1 MKATHTPG
9 NGWLT
14 RGQRASEIL
23 LSGFSAVAM
32 FTMMALTLV
41 DVLGRYLFSA
51 PVTGAYELTE
61 LLLAAVIFLGLP
73 MVTADDNHIA
83 VDILDGALSDRVRA
97 VQSWFIGLV
106 NIAAFGIFA
115 WILWDKAFKVLRYE
129 DATAVLNIS
138 YAWLGFLMAITTSF
152 ATLILLAQFL
162 IKLVSKAQAREGEQ

>member
-1 MKATHTPG
+1 MNPIHTPG
-9 NGWLT
+9 NGWLA
-14 RGQRASEIL
+14 RGQHASEVL

-73 MVTADDNHIA
+73 LVTADDSHIA
-83 VDILDGALSDRVRA
+83 VDILDSALSDRVRA
-97 VQSWFIGLV
+97 VQAWLIALV

-115 WILWDKAFKVLRYE
+115 WILWDKAFKVLQYG
-129 DATAVLNIS
+129 DTTAVLKIS

-152 ATLILLAQFL
+152 ATLVLVAQFL
-162 IKLVSKAQAREGEQ
+162 IKLVSKTPEGEQ

>member
-1 MKATHTPG
+1 MSQIHTPG
-9 NGWLT
+9 NGWLA
-14 RGQRASEIL
+14 RGQHASEVL
-23 LSGFSAVAM
+23 LSGVSAVAM

-73 MVTADDNHIA
+73 LVTADDNHIA
-83 VDILDGALSDRVRA
+83 VDILDSALSDRVRA
-97 VQSWFIGLV
+97 VQAWLIALV

-115 WILWDKAFKVLRYE
+115 WILWDKAFKVLQYG
-129 DATAVLNIS
+129 DTTAVLEIS

-152 ATLILLAQFL
+152 ATLVLVAQLL
-162 IKLVSKAQAREGEQ
+162 IKLVNKTPEGER

>member
-1 MKATHTPG
+1 MNPIRTLG
-9 NGWLT
+9 NGWLA
-14 RGQRASEIL
+14 RGHHASEIL

-73 MVTADDNHIA
+73 LVTADDNHIA
-83 VDILDGALSDRVRA
+83 VDILDGVLSDRVRA
-97 VQSWFIGLV
+97 VQSWLIGLV
-106 NIAAFGIFA
+106 NIAAFGIFV
-115 WILWDKAFKVLRYE
+115 WILWGKAFKVLRYE
-129 DATAVLNIS
+129 DTTAVLRIP

-152 ATLILLAQFL
+152 TTLILVAQFL
-162 IKLVSKAQAREGEQ
+162 IKLAGKTSEGEK